1 MMRYILSTVAALT
14 TLLRATEPKQQISNR
29 RRLIKDDFQTPNSVN
44 GDHNDVLTRHSEDFD
59 NIEGTSL
66 PEYPW
71 APPRSKLGNKSL

>member
-14 TLLRATEPKQQISNR
+14 TLLRATEPKQ
-29 RRLIKDDFQTPNSVN
+29 DDFQTPNSVN
-44 GDHNDVLTRHSEDFD
+44 GDHNDVLTRHSEDLD